1 MEKAAT
7 SNYDKVLE
15 TWRQKFLAMDQN
27 ILIRRFCLEAD
38 ENALYITYF
47 SRKIRIDRKN
57 GHISYVDF
65 PGGMP
70 GFNTSITIYNMF
82 HYAVENPK
90 ASGKLVAFREV
101 KRVYPFEAAYRQ
113 TILKEMENLF
123 EGHT

>member
-70 GFNTSITIYNMF
+70 GFNT
-82 HYAVENPK
+82 
-90 ASGKLVAFREV
+90 
-101 KRVYPFEAAYRQ
+101 
-113 TILKEMENLF
+113 
-123 EGHT
+123 